1 VSEKL
6 GLKMN
11 IWIMESD
18 SGITLVYKPYMDFP
32 VNEDLVSGLLTALNQ
47 FTIVEFKQGIE
58 SIEMGGLRWVYIQ
71 DKDTNLLFI
80 GADSKEVTAE
90 ILRARLDVIRQTF
103 IQKYAN
109 EKNKW
114 GTKWAGNVEIYKP
127 FESIIDE
134 YYSQWKQAER
144 ITTVAEFFDII
155 GIFQQILNLIINV
168 IEAHLSENKKQII
181 YNKIEEMFRQ
191 YSELEIVKKNPELG
205 KITFAKNV
213 GFNIIGIDPMN
224 SDMFLVEKQIIN
236 LIRRIT
242 EVLKSEVG
250 YFTSLK
256 YFIDENIFDYL
267 LSNFSLLNDLNLFT
281 FLLQLFLIE

>member
-1 VSEKL
+1 
-6 GLKMN
+6 MN

-71 DKDTNLLFI
+71 DKETNLLFI

-103 IQKYAN
+103 ISQYAN
-109 EKNKW
+109 EKNRW
-114 GTKWAGNVEIYKP
+114 QSKWAGNVEIYKP
-127 FESIIDE
+127 FEDIIDE
-134 YYSQWKQAER
+134 FYTQWKQAER

-155 GIFQQILNLIINV
+155 GIFQQILNLFINV
-168 IEAHLSENKKQII
+168 IEGHLSKKKKQVI
-181 YNKIEEMFRQ
+181 YDRIEEMFRR
-191 YSELEIVKKNPELG
+191 YSKLEIVAKNPELS
-205 KITFAKNV
+205 KITFAKES

-224 SDMFLVEKQIIN
+224 SDMYLVEKQIIN
-236 LIRRIT
+236 LIRRIV
-242 EVLKSEVG
+242 EILKAEEG
-250 YFTSLK
+250 YYPSLK
-256 YFIDENIFDYL
+256 YFIEENIFDYL
-267 LSNFSLLNDLNLFT
+267 ISNFNLLNDLNLFT
-281 FLLQLFLIE
+281 FLLKLFLIK

>member
-1 VSEKL
+1 
-6 GLKMN
+6 
-11 IWIMESD
+11 MESD

-58 SIEMGGLRWVYIQ
+58 SIEMGGLRWVYIM

-80 GADSKEVTAE
+80 GADRKDVTAE

-103 IQKYAN
+103 ISQYAH

-114 GTKWAGNVEIYKP
+114 GSKWAGNVEIYKP
-127 FESIIDE
+127 FEEVIDE
-134 YYSQWKQAER
+134 FYTQWKQAER

-168 IEAHLSENKKQII
+168 VEGHLPKKKKDII
-181 YNKIEEMFRQ
+181 YDRIQEMFRQ
-191 YSELEIVKKNPELG
+191 YSNLEIFKQNPELS
-205 KITFAKNV
+205 KITFVKNV
-213 GFNIIGIDPMN
+213 GFNIIGLDPMN
-224 SDMFLVEKQIIN
+224 SDMYLVEKQIIN
-236 LIRRIT
+236 LIRRIV
-242 EVLKSEVG
+242 EILKAEEG
-250 YFTSLK
+250 YYPSLK
-256 YFIDENIFDYL
+256 YFIEENIFDYL

-281 FLLQLFLIE
+281 FLLQLFLIK